1 MRVISACAAT
11 KCAQKLNTTQVCVCS
26 LSDKLWPR
34 VWPLWLHTNNM
45 KQRDEKGEE
54 VVKGFFKK
62 KKKKGY
68 VKEQKFSGNRERK
81 GEI

>member
-1 MRVISACAAT
+1 MC
-11 KCAQKLNTTQVCVCS
+11 VCVCS

-54 VVKGFFKK
+54 VVKGFL

>member
-62 KKKKGY
+62 KKKGY